1 MAPWQSSGC
10 PFALPTR
17 VPHQP
22 RAPSTLA
29 ATLTTPEPRFIQT
42 MVREGFPVQAQ
53 LKTASEPRS
62 TRRDCGS
69 VAILG
74 PTVQRRPAL
83 PQARDCATQ
92 KPPNHR
98 GLGAARSRGRS
109 PHTHRPQPHKS
120 PQCPQAPKTGACCSP
135 GKAKCPRSPQGCGR
149 QEESMAPP
157 KEPLQSQSCNGA
169 QQVLVIPGFLELP
182 QEAHVPFP
190 FIFSSSAGPGK
201 AASSWQTTY
210 SRRPRSC

>member
-17 VPHQP
+17 VPRQP
-22 RAPSTLA
+22 RAPSAPA

-83 PQARDCATQ
+83 PPARGCATR
-92 KPPNHR
+92 KPPKHR

-109 PHTHRPQPHKS
+109 PHTHRPQPCK
-120 PQCPQAPKTGACCSP
+120 APKCSASETGACCSP
-135 GKAKCPRSPQGCGR
+135 GTAKCPRSPQGCAR

-157 KEPLQSQSCNGA
+157 KEPLQSQSCKGA
-169 QQVLVIPGFLELP
+169 QRVPVALGLLELP

-190 FIFSSSAGPGK
+190 FVFSSSAGPGK